1 MFSTFSGVMCDGNA
15 KTFYFYFY
23 GQWKT
28 NLIETKMFSLR
39 VENGFQN
46 ATPHSYT
53 QQTTTNVF
61 FDNFPKNESFPET
74 FFNILY
80 LVNPFLL

>member
-1 MFSTFSGVMCDGNA
+1 MCDGNA
-15 KTFYFYFY
+15 KMFFLWSMENKLNRNENVFPK
-23 GQWKT
+23 WKT
-28 NLIETKMFSLR
+28 FS
-39 VENGFQN
+39 
-46 ATPHSYT
+46 TMPHSYT